1 MSLSSNNYIVYIVS
15 EDFWSSTE
23 SMPTIPTIRF
33 SDFEHDIKNST
44 IHLKEIR
51 DRILKNQTSSESSQL
66 GIWYEALENKECI
79 QKYAH
84 EFLSDRRT
92 IVITT
97 ASNKTLGKPF
107 GYGYDYSPDSSWYH
121 PYPW

>member
-1 MSLSSNNYIVYIVS
+1 MSLSSNDYIVYIVS
-15 EDFWSSTE
+15 DDFWTRTE
-23 SMPTIPTIRF
+23 SMPTIPTINF
-33 SDFEHDIKNST
+33 FDSKDSFKNST
-44 IHLKEIR
+44 THLKEIR
-51 DRILKNQTSSESSQL
+51 DRILNNQTTSESSQL
-66 GIWYEALENKECI
+66 GVWYEALENKECI
-79 QKYAH
+79 QGYAH

-107 GYGYDYSPDSSWYH
+107 GYGYEYSPDSSWYH